1 MNPPT
6 QRTAPPWRWPAEAI
20 WEAVAPLL
28 PGFSVEVLPRID
40 STNTELMRRAR
51 AGRCEP
57 VLLVAERQT
66 AGRGR
71 LGRSWHS
78 AGPQPAGQGEG
89 AGLPALTFSL
99 GLPLAPVNWSGLSL
113 AVGVSVAESLQ
124 PQLPAP
130 GSRTPRVGLKWPN
143 DLWLEGGSATGAGT
157 HRKLGGILVETA
169 SMWGQPPGAGMDAG
183 TGAAA
188 GAGAAALRYVVVG
201 VGLNVQNPVLD
212 PAVAL
217 SVPPGSLQELAL
229 GGGEGGGETALD
241 APAALLRVAAPL
253 VAMLQ
258 AFEGYGFEPMQPR
271 FDRRDVL
278 RGRSVQLSDGSSGT
292 AHGVGADGALLVLT
306 AAGTLQAVT
315 SSDISV
321 RPAGPAPALPG
332 R

>member
-1 MNPPT
+1 MNPPA
-6 QRTAPPWRWPAEAI
+6 QRSALHWRWPAEAI
-20 WEAVAPLL
+20 WEAVAPQL
-28 PGFSVEVLPRID
+28 PGFSVEVLQSTD

-130 GSRTPRVGLKWPN
+130 GSRTPRIGLKWPN
-143 DLWLEGGSATGAGT
+143 DLWLQEGASTGHTT

-169 SMWGQPPGAGMDAG
+169 SMLGLPAGHDHG
-183 TGAAA
+183 HGHGAAA
-188 GAGAAALRYVVVG
+188 SVALRYVVVG
-201 VGLNVQNPVLD
+201 VGLNVQTPVLD
-212 PAVAL
+212 GAAL
-217 SVPPGSLQELAL
+217 SVPPGSLQELVPGDGGDMAL
-229 GGGEGGGETALD
+229 DALD

-278 RGRSVQLSDGSSGT
+278 RGCTVLLSDGTSGV
-292 AHGVGADGALLVLT
+292 AHGVGADGALMVWT
-306 AAGTLQAVT
+306 AAGMQAVT

-321 RPAGPAPALPG
+321 RPAGRVPAAP
-332 R
+332 

>member
-1 MNPPT
+1 MNPPA
-6 QRTAPPWRWPAEAI
+6 QRSALHWRWPAEAI
-20 WEAVAPLL
+20 WEAVAPQL
-28 PGFSVEVLPRID
+28 PGFSVEVLQSTD

-130 GSRTPRVGLKWPN
+130 GSRTPRIGLKWPN
-143 DLWLEGGSATGAGT
+143 DLWLQECASTGHTT

-169 SMWGQPPGAGMDAG
+169 SMLGLPAGHDHG
-183 TGAAA
+183 HGHGAAA
-188 GAGAAALRYVVVG
+188 SVALRYVVVG
-201 VGLNVQNPVLD
+201 VGLNVQTPVLD
-212 PAVAL
+212 GAAL
-217 SVPPGSLQELAL
+217 SVPPGSLQELVPGDGGDMAL
-229 GGGEGGGETALD
+229 DALD

-278 RGRSVQLSDGSSGT
+278 RGCTVLLSDGTSGV
-292 AHGVGADGALLVLT
+292 AHGVGADGALMVWT
-306 AAGTLQAVT
+306 AAGMQAVT

-321 RPAGPAPALPG
+321 RPAGRVPAAP
-332 R
+332 

>member
-6 QRTAPPWRWPAEAI
+6 QRTAPHWRWPAEAI
-20 WEAVAPLL
+20 WEAVAPQL
-28 PGFSVEVLPRID
+28 PGFSVEVLQSTD

-51 AGRCEP
+51 AGCCEP

-78 AGPQPAGQGEG
+78 AGPQPAEPGQGEG

-99 GLPLAPVNWSGLSL
+99 GLPLAPADWSGLSL

-229 GGGEGGGETALD
+229 DGGEGGGETALD

-321 RPAGPAPALPG
+321 RPGG